1 MPLFDV
7 LVFNEKTGDYATF
20 AIDKS
25 KRDAKMLVKS
35 LRQKGRKAQFVSAK
49 ETNEVPEENLFL
61 ENDEQGRADDEQENP
76 YREKTPRFSRQS
88 PYKTMGLL
96 EKD

>member
-7 LVFNEKTGDYATF
+7 LVLDKKTGEYATF

-35 LRQKGRKAQFVSAK
+35 LRKKGHKAQFVTANDLNG
-49 ETNEVPEENLFL
+49 TPEKNIFL
-61 ENDEQGRADDEQENP
+61 EDSEQGRASDEQENSL
-76 YREKTPRFSRQS
+76 REKTPRFSRQS